1 MQIENGNEL
10 VREPTDKVS
19 MRVAAVAAPI
29 RTQVTE
35 ILRSA
40 IISQRFEPNQRLIE
54 KDLCEMLGVS
64 RPSVREALRELE
76 AEGLIRTV
84 PNRGPVVA
92 KLEVK
97 EAIGIYQIRGVLEAL
112 AAKLFCQNASEQQI
126 EILQAEASRVEAAYQ
141 GGDIEAIIATKA
153 DFYSVLLDGAAN
165 PLIPNFLRLINARII
180 QLRRYSLSSNERM
193 SESIGEIHL
202 IMNAIKNRDE
212 AAAFQASMEHIEA
225 AAKAGIQKLSREAK
239 LKLTDGAS

>member
-1 MQIENGNEL
+1 MGQET
-10 VREPTDKVS
+10 VRDLLDKAS

-29 RTQVTE
+29 RTQVAE
-35 ILRSA
+35 MLRNA
-40 IISQRFEPNQRLIE
+40 IISQRFEPNQRLFE

-92 KLEVK
+92 KLEVQ

-112 AAKLFCQNASEQQI
+112 AAKLFCQNATDAQI
-126 EILQAEASRVEAAYQ
+126 GELQVQAERVEAAYKA
-141 GGDIEAIIATKA
+141 GDIDAIISTKA
-153 DFYSVLLDGAAN
+153 AFYTVLLEGAQN

-180 QLRRYSLSSNERM
+180 QLRRYSLSSKERM
-193 SESIGEIHL
+193 TASIHEIHE
-202 IMNAIKNRDE
+202 IMDAIKRRDE
-212 AAAFQASMEHIEA
+212 DAAFKASMVHIAE
-225 AAKAGIQKLSREAK
+225 AAKAGIEKLSREAD
-239 LKLTDGAS
+239 LKLAEKAS